1 MLSPDVLPADL
12 LTPQELS
19 ALYLSAK
26 IALVA
31 TLISLP
37 FAVWLGWTLARYQF
51 RGKFIVE
58 AVLQLP
64 MVLPPVVLGYLLLI
78 AFGTQGFIGRYLLQW
93 CDIQLAFN
101 WKGAVLAS
109 MIMAFPL
116 MVQPIKL
123 AFQMVDHRLEQA
135 AATLGAK
142 PWQVFLTISLPLASS
157 GVIIGSILCF
167 SRSLGEFGAT
177 MTFVG
182 NIPDETRTIPLAI
195 YSFIQQP
202 DGEAAAARLVVLSML
217 LAFAALLANYWITQ
231 RYQQKIGTLSRAQL

>member
-1 MLSPDVLPADL
+1 MLSLDL
-12 LTPQELS
+12 ANSSLLSPEELS

-26 IALVA
+26 IALFA
-31 TLISLP
+31 TLVSLP
-37 FAVWLGWTLARYQF
+37 LAMLLAWILARHQF

-58 AVLQLP
+58 AALQLP
-64 MVLPPVVLGYLLLI
+64 MVLPPVVLGYLLLV
-78 AFGTQGFIGRYLLQW
+78 AFGTQGFIGRYLQQW
-93 CDIQLAFN
+93 FDIQLAFN

-109 MIMAFPL
+109 IIMAFPL

-157 GVIIGSILCF
+157 GILIGSILCF

-182 NIPDETRTIPLAI
+182 NIAGETRTIPLAI

-202 DGEAAAARLVVLSML
+202 GGEAAAARLVVLSML

-231 RYQQKIGTLSRAQL
+231 RYQQKIGYLSRAQL